1 MKNIKNIGTERRRTE
16 RDQLKRTFKIK
27 NAFFLSKTRS
37 KSSRNYYYF
46 IRPPLPQSP
55 FRVREG
61 RFRLKEIVFYNSFI
75 YLYNI
80 IEILIMKFFLN
91 LQILERS
98 DRGGYR
104 GGEHS
109 PPPEFGIFCSYF
121 QNSFSIA
128 CLRERNQ
135 SAKQKKYLS

>member
-1 MKNIKNIGTERRRTE
+1 MERNGEEQNEISLKEHLKSRTLSFY
-16 RDQLKRTFKIK
+16 QKRVLNHLEIIIT
-27 NAFFLSKTRS
+27 LSA
-37 KSSRNYYYF
+37 
-46 IRPPLPQSP
+46 PPLPQSP

-121 QNSFSIA
+121 QNSFSIT
-128 CLRERNQ
+128 CLRERNP
-135 SAKQKKYLS
+135 SAKQEKYLS